1 MECGAPTPLAP
12 ALGRS
17 RRATALG
24 AAAVAALVIAIVVLA
39 IALATRG
46 GDSPP
51 ATTVVGTEPFP
62 TLPPDTTLS
71 TGIPPFAT
79 TTLPPDTSIL
89 TLPTVP
95 VTTDPAPTVPV
106 GGSSD
111 WPSGRTA
118 WTAVVSSIRS
128 LSEATAT
135 KGRVQA
141 SGQPAGVLESS
152 DFSTLRPGYYVV
164 FSGVFDTQAEA
175 AAQSRRLEGSFPGSY
190 PRRIA
195 P

>member
-1 MECGAPTPLAP
+1 
-12 ALGRS
+12 
-17 RRATALG
+17 
-24 AAAVAALVIAIVVLA
+24 VIAIVVLA

-79 TTLPPDTSIL
+79 ATLPTDTSIL
-89 TLPTVP
+89 TFPTAP
-95 VTTDPAPTVPV
+95 ATTDPTTTDTFPA
-106 GGSSD
+106 GGASD
-111 WPSGRTA
+111 WPSGRTG
-118 WTAVVSSIRS
+118 WTAVVSSVRS

-152 DFSTLRPGYYVV
+152 DFSTLRSGYYVV